1 MATTFDEQPLQAVE
15 NEYMNAA
22 PEDAAPQT
30 KANVNPDSNPDE
42 PTARFSK
49 GEVVRKPV
57 FANGERTTGFFTVY
71 DRRFNRARRYHEYQ
85 LQDIYSMEM
94 ASGWTRERELKP
106 RS

>member
-15 NEYMNAA
+15 NEYVDAA

-30 KANVNPDSNPDE
+30 KASVNPDPNAAE
-42 PTARFSK
+42 PVARFSK

-57 FANGERTTGFFTVY
+57 FANGERTTGVFTVY
-71 DRRFNRARRYHEYQ
+71 DRKFNRAKGYHEYQ
-85 LQDIYSMEM
+85 LREVYSLEM
-94 ASGWTRERELKP
+94 ASGWTREKDLKP